1 MPSAI
6 GVIPARFASSRFPGK
21 PLVDLIGK
29 PMIQRVSERA
39 AGARSLSRV
48 LVATD
53 DKRIRD
59 AVLAFG
65 GEAVMTPAGIP
76 SGTDRMAFVAENLD
90 ADIFVNIQG
99 DEPLI
104 EPDEIDA
111 VVLLLAEDPGADVG
125 TLVKKIDRA
134 DELESPNTA
143 KVVLDASGYALY
155 FSRSPIPYDRDETD
169 AGARIRKH
177 PYWKHIG
184 IYGFRREFLLQ
195 YARWRPTPLERAEK
209 LEQLRVLERGYRIKT
224 AETRFEPVCVDTPAD
239 AERVRNLLKQNPI
252 KSQRSA

>member
-6 GVIPARFASSRFPGK
+6 GVIPARYASSRFPGK

-29 PMIQRVSERA
+29 SMIRRVSERA
-39 AGARSLSRV
+39 AKAKTLSRV

-53 DKRIRD
+53 DERILE
-59 AVLAFG
+59 AVHAFG
-65 GEAVMTPAGIP
+65 GEAVLTPGDIP
-76 SGTDRMAFVAENLD
+76 SGTDRMAFVAKDLD
-90 ADIFVNIQG
+90 AEIFVNIQG

-111 VVLLLAEDPGADVG
+111 VVRLLEEDPAADVG

-143 KVVLDASGYALY
+143 KVALDASGFALY
-155 FSRSPIPYDRDETD
+155 FSRSPIPYYRDETD
-169 AGARIRKH
+169 PAAKIRKH

-184 IYGFRREFLLQ
+184 IYSYRREFLLQ
-195 YARWRPTPLERAEK
+195 VARWGPTPLERAER
-209 LEQLRVLERGYRIKT
+209 LEQLRVLEKGYRIKT
-224 AETRFEPVCVDTPAD
+224 AETHFEPVCVDTPED
-239 AERVRNLLKQNPI
+239 AERVRALLRRNA
-252 KSQRSA
+252 SEN